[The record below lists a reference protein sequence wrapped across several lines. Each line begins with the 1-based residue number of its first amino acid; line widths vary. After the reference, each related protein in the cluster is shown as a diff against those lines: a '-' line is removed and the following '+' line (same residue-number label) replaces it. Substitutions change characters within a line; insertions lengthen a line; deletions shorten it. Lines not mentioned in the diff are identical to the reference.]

1 MLRSSSPVFLLR
13 AAAVFLA
20 RSTTNCCSS
29 VSLHDVY
36 STSLVVFRTHLP
48 QLCSP
53 RWATTGSEAN
63 RARILAAPTSPD
75 WPAKFLHLAESI
87 YLTAHLAAHPEFDLG
102 GLDRYLCTQFLQVSE
117 SALSFSLQGFSIFS
131 PFFLQNWYKFN
142 CHALCMHHSRLCII
156 CLE

>member
-48 QLCSP
+48 PLCSP

-87 YLTAHLAAHPEFDLG
+87 YLTAHPDFEQG
-102 GLDRYLCTQFLQVSE
+102 TLDRYLSVCNSCRLVNQRFHSHFRGFLF
-117 SALSFSLQGFSIFS
+117 FS
-131 PFFLQNWYKFN
+131 FFLQNWYKFN